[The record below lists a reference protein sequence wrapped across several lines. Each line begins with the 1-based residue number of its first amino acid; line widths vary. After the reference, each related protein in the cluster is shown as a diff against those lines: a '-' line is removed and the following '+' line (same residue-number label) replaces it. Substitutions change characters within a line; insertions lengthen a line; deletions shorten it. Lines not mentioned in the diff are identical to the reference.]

1 MQQELREN
9 HPLLRIQ
16 LVGINEKGQEPGNP
30 STTEG
35 RTLPWLQDR
44 DLNSDG
50 KSDVFTSWQVALR
63 DVVILDGENAKV
75 GVYNLNTHNLAVEA
89 NYNTLREMIVDAAM
103 VSQKPWK
110 NAIRP
115 LDVDNNGVIA
125 PLDALI
131 VINRLNAQGAGPL
144 PPPVASQSPPPF
156 YDPNGDNQVT
166 ALDALQVINHLN
178 GATAVAAGVAA
189 GEGESLVPTAW
200 APPDG
205 QEWISTGSNTSTF
218 AESTP
223 APTARP
229 TTPQPTGDA
238 GHGQD
243 PEPAVVP
250 SWQTGVDLAFATD
263 ARSVPP
269 KLHRSAFVA
278 DLAELEQLD
287 AWWFPEGSSLQP

>member
-1 MQQELREN
+1 MDTMQQELQDN
-9 HPLLRIQ
+9 YPLLRIQ
-16 LVGINEKGQEPGNP
+16 LVGLNEKGQEPGNP

-35 RTLPWLQDR
+35 RTLPWLQDG
-44 DLNSDG
+44 DTNADG

-63 DVVILDGENAKV
+63 DVVILDGDNAKV

-89 NYNTLREMIVDAAM
+89 NYNTLREMFVDAAM
-103 VSQKPWK
+103 VSQLPWK

-156 YDPNGDNQVT
+156 YDPSGDNQVT

-178 GATAVAAGVAA
+178 GAGSLAA

-200 APPDG
+200 AAIEG
-205 QEWISTGSNTSTF
+205 REWLSIGSETSRF
-218 AESTP
+218 AKSWIG
-223 APTARP
+223 PTAQLMGAPRP
-229 TTPQPTGDA
+229 
-238 GHGQD
+238 GQA
-243 PEPAVVP
+243 PELTAIP

-263 ARSVPP
+263 ARSAPP
-269 KLHRSAFVA
+269 KLQRPAFVPERS
-278 DLAELEQLD
+278 ELGELD
-287 AWWFPEGSSLQP
+287 AWWFSQRDAL